1 MDYRPAF
8 SDQAI
13 TFFAALSRR
22 RQRQLLD
29 RSRELAASPGVKP
42 DYWSKDADGND
53 IANLMVGGFLFA
65 YWVDH
70 AVKKVMIV
78 EIDDAE

>member
-8 SDQAI
+8 SDQAVS
-13 TFFAALSRR
+13 FFASLPRR
-22 RQRQLLD
+22 RQRQLLE
-29 RSRELAASPGVKP
+29 RSRELAAFPNVKP
-42 DYWSKDADGND
+42 DYWSEDSDGRD

-70 AVKKVMIV
+70 AVKTVMIV